1 MAENFLLRVIST
13 EGVTQTYI
21 VSGATKESL
30 SIKAKAGS
38 KYSIVAD
45 EKAVQTSGQIK
56 PSGNTGKPKLK
67 LNKLNDD
74 LWMTSDDEVSQIRI
88 ENFYK
93 EPNVSIGGDV
103 LALEGQSTNLL
114 SDANGNFVV
123 EQVQSASFAV
133 ASVPVV
139 ATNTLMY
146 GVAGVGALA
155 AAGGGGGGGGSTT
168 EDKTA
173 PNKPNL
179 VQGTGVSN
187 GATRAEALAGVV
199 SITAEAGS
207 TLKVIFT
214 DTNGRSIIK
223 TFPATGVAQVVTL
236 AASDLGTGTNQLG
249 DGAITVK
256 VVATDAAGN
265 NSEEAS
271 SNFTLSTVAPKLS
284 ATVPPTISKTTLSGA
299 AGDSAGE
306 TIALTATFDSA
317 VEGLT
322 GGTNNNVFKVGNRLV
337 NATWSGTAGSKTR
350 TLTYTIQPGDNGQA
364 SIDEDALRAA
374 LAVGLKD
381 VAGNAFDSTALIAN
395 IDVGNNALPNV
406 TTTGLNPPT
415 LVQSTGAS
423 NGATKDEALAG
434 VVSITAADGN
444 TVKVTFTDANNRS
457 VIKAFGATGVPQL
470 VKLVEADFGTGPS
483 QLGDGT
489 ITVKAEAT
497 DAAGNASNASESS
510 FALDTLAPKLSAT
523 VAPVISKTT
532 TTGTAGDSV
541 GETIALT
548 LTFDSIVDG
557 LTTGINSTVF
567 KVGTR
572 LVNATWSGTAGSN
585 TRTLTYTIQPGD
597 NGQANIDEDALKA
610 ALVAGLK
617 DTAGNGFDSTV
628 LIANIDVGNNALPV
642 VTTAVPTPPTLVQGS
657 GVSNGATKDEAL
669 AGVVSVTAEDGS
681 TVKVTFTDAN
691 NHSVIKTF
699 TATGVAQLVKLV
711 ATDFGTGLGQLGDGA
726 ITIKAMATNAA
737 GNSSNEA
744 TSTFTLDTK
753 VDAAFIQL
761 AASSDSGQSNSD
773 GQTNVLKPTLSG
785 TGEKGATVKIRDGSS
800 TGAEVATATV
810 GADGMWSATL
820 AANLSEGVHH
830 LYAII
835 EDAAGN
841 VTTPTI
847 GGKVLARSLGFED
860 GTKLGDPGVTIGGAF
875 KATDIT
881 GVGVTV
887 LNADGTFK
895 SHNVYAIYSNTTAE
909 SDRVSGLLKTKLT
922 ETFATGEQVII
933 TTNDEWA
940 TKMSAEAKAAL
951 ANIGATRSII
961 DSAEFRSSYLMIT
974 KKTATGWAV
983 DYEQYNP
990 RLASNSLEA
999 YADRDIHTVNID
1011 TVGTTVQLA
1020 SVAGVSDTNSRATKA
1035 EALAGVLNIKVDG
1048 GVDVNVTFKDQAG
1061 NSIVKTLK
1069 GDILTGNTVAQLI
1082 KLADADIGSGQG
1094 QLNDGVITVKA
1105 VAVADAAGN
1114 LGVESSRSFTLDTK
1128 VDAAFIQ
1135 LAASSDSGQTN
1146 SDGQTNQQKPTLTGT
1161 GETGAT
1167 VKIRDGSSTGT
1178 EVATATVG
1186 ADGTWSATLAANLSE
1201 GVHHLYA
1208 IIEDAAG
1215 NIATPTLG
1223 GKVLARSLGLEDG
1236 TKLGSP
1242 GVTVG
1247 GAFKQTDAKG
1257 VGVTVLNADGTFKSH
1272 SDYSIY
1278 SEVAGESDRV
1288 SGLLKTKLT
1297 ETFATGEQVIITTN
1311 DEWATK
1317 MSAEPKA
1324 ALANIGATRSIVD
1337 NAEFRSSY
1345 LMITKKTANGWAVDY
1360 EQYNPRGASRSL
1372 EAYADSNIHT
1382 VNIDTSGTTLELT
1395 SVAGVSDANSRATRT
1410 EALEGVV
1417 NVKVAGGVDVNLT
1430 FRDEI
1435 GNSVFK
1441 TIRGSIFEGKDVPQL
1456 VKLTDAD
1463 IGIGAGKL
1471 NDGVITVKAV
1481 AVADAA
1487 GNLGIESS
1495 RSFTLDTKVNAVNMN
1510 APGVDGRLNIKTPI
1524 LTGTGEVG
1532 ATVKIRDGS
1541 NTGTEVATA
1550 TVGADGTWSATVT
1563 TPLAEGVHQLYA
1575 SIQDIA
1581 GNINLPLATGGLVAK
1596 SYSFQPAGSSLK
1608 GGVKIGNETKEVL
1621 RGVGVTVL
1629 GVDGSFKSHDTY
1641 DAYLEPVGTNND
1653 SKSASLISKLAST
1666 NYVSGET
1673 VIITT
1678 NDDWFSGFTGAC
1690 RTAMVNIGASS
1701 VLISAP
1707 VFRSAFLMIT
1717 KKTDIGWKADYQ
1729 DYQDY
1734 QEGVAQQPLV
1744 AYGDSNIQTVKVLAG
1759 ASLVADSL
1767 SQAQSTTEFGT
1778 MDASL
1783 VYNGNTYVMAKNK
1796 LNHEL
1801 LDANLGNDGGDT
1813 TVATTESTKTAVK
1826 GADTSYASV
1835 LRDGKTYVLLDKVEL
1850 KEVLQQANT
1859 SLWDA
1864 STKLASGEGF
1874 WTANQTASNTHS
1886 YIADTTHQVY
1896 AGVDALEKW
1905 TVFKV
1910 L

>member
-1 MAENFLLRVIST
+1 MRPEDVGLFNQKVTEMAENFLLRVIST
-13 EGVTQTYI
+13 DGVTQTYI

-38 KYSIVAD
+38 KYSIIAD
-45 EKAVQTSGQIK
+45 DKAIQTSGQIK

-74 LWMTSDDEVSQIRI
+74 LWMTSDDEVSQIKI

-133 ASVPVV
+133 ASVPLV

-179 VQGTGVSN
+179 LPGSGVSN

-214 DTNGRSIIK
+214 DTNGRSVIK

-284 ATVPPTISKTTLSGA
+284 ATVPPTISKSTLSGA

-322 GGTNNNVFKVGNRLV
+322 SGTNNNVFKVGNRLV

-364 SIDEDALRAA
+364 SIDEDALKAA
-374 LAVGLKD
+374 LAAGLKD
-381 VAGNAFDSTALIAN
+381 VAGNAFDSTASIAN

-415 LVQSTGAS
+415 LVQSTGVS

-444 TVKVTFTDANNRS
+444 TVKVTFTDANNRN
-457 VIKAFGATGVPQL
+457 VIKTFGATGVPQL
-470 VKLVEADFGTGPS
+470 VKLVEADFGTGPG

-532 TTGTAGDSV
+532 TAGTAGDSV

-585 TRTLTYTIQPGD
+585 TRTLTYTIQTGD

-617 DTAGNGFDSTV
+617 DTAGNGFDVTV

-726 ITIKAMATNAA
+726 ITVKAMATNTA

-810 GADGMWSATL
+810 GADGTWSATL
-820 AANLSEGVHH
+820 AANLSGGVHH

-841 VTTPTI
+841 VTTPKA
-847 GGKVLARSLGFED
+847 GGKVFARSRGLED
-860 GTKLGDPGVTIGGAF
+860 KDITDFAKDLSGVTIE
-875 KATDIT
+875 
-881 GVGVTV
+881 GVLSQVQRGLGVTV
-887 LNADGTFK
+887 LNVDGSLK
-895 SHNVYAIYSNTTAE
+895 SHRVFKTYDDNSDTALALSTT
-909 SDRVSGLLKTKLT
+909 LKNDLAGKTYV
-922 ETFATGEQVII
+922 AGEQVII
-933 TTNDEWA
+933 TTDDEWA
-940 TKMSAEAKAAL
+940 SKMSADAKAEL
-951 ANIGATRSII
+951 AKIGATRSIM
-961 DSAEFRSSYLMIT
+961 DGAELRSSYLMIT
-974 KKTATGWAV
+974 TRTATGWAV

-990 RLASNSLEA
+990 RGASKSVDA
-999 YADRDIHTVNID
+999 YADR
-1011 TVGTTVQLA
+1011 
-1020 SVAGVSDTNSRATKA
+1020 
-1035 EALAGVLNIKVDG
+1035 
-1048 GVDVNVTFKDQAG
+1048 
-1061 NSIVKTLK
+1061 
-1069 GDILTGNTVAQLI
+1069 
-1082 KLADADIGSGQG
+1082 
-1094 QLNDGVITVKA
+1094 
-1105 VAVADAAGN
+1105 
-1114 LGVESSRSFTLDTK
+1114 
-1128 VDAAFIQ
+1128 
-1135 LAASSDSGQTN
+1135 
-1146 SDGQTNQQKPTLTGT
+1146 
-1161 GETGAT
+1161 
-1167 VKIRDGSSTGT
+1167 
-1178 EVATATVG
+1178 
-1186 ADGTWSATLAANLSE
+1186 
-1201 GVHHLYA
+1201 
-1208 IIEDAAG
+1208 
-1215 NIATPTLG
+1215 
-1223 GKVLARSLGLEDG
+1223 
-1236 TKLGSP
+1236 
-1242 GVTVG
+1242 
-1247 GAFKQTDAKG
+1247 
-1257 VGVTVLNADGTFKSH
+1257 
-1272 SDYSIY
+1272 
-1278 SEVAGESDRV
+1278 
-1288 SGLLKTKLT
+1288 
-1297 ETFATGEQVIITTN
+1297 
-1311 DEWATK
+1311 
-1317 MSAEPKA
+1317 
-1324 ALANIGATRSIVD
+1324 
-1337 NAEFRSSY
+1337 
-1345 LMITKKTANGWAVDY
+1345 
-1360 EQYNPRGASRSL
+1360 
-1372 EAYADSNIHT
+1372 NIHT
-1382 VNIDTSGTTLELT
+1382 VNIDTAGTTVELT
-1395 SVAGVSDANSRATRT
+1395 SVAGVSDANSRATRA
-1410 EALEGVV
+1410 EAVEGVM
-1417 NVKVAGGVDVNLT
+1417 NIKVDGGVDVNVT
-1430 FRDEI
+1430 FSDEI
-1435 GNSVFK
+1435 GNSIVK
-1441 TIRGSIFEGKDVPQL
+1441 TIRGNIFEGKTVP
-1456 VKLTDAD
+1456 KLIKLDDAD
-1463 IGIGAGKL
+1463 IGTGTGKL

-1481 AVADAA
+1481 AATDAA
-1487 GNLGIESS
+1487 GNLGFESS
-1495 RSFTLDTKVNAVNMN
+1495 SSFTLDTKVDAVKM
-1510 APGVDGRLNIKTPI
+1510 GVSATNGRTDNRTPT

-1532 ATVKIRDGS
+1532 AKVTIRDGS
-1541 NTGTEVATA
+1541 NSGAEVASA
-1550 TVGADGTWSATVT
+1550 IVGADGSWSATVT
-1563 TPLAEGVHQLYA
+1563 TDLSIGVHQLFA
-1575 SIQDIA
+1575 SIQDKA
-1581 GNINLPLATGGLVAK
+1581 GNISKPIDTGGLVAK
-1596 SYSFQPAGSSLK
+1596 SRTFQPNTPIEVMGVTI
-1608 GGVKIGNETKEVL
+1608 GGVTKSVT

-1629 GVDGSFKSHDTY
+1629 NVDGTFKTHDTY
-1641 DAYLEPVGTNND
+1641 AAYTNESTINLEESQKLVT
-1653 SKSASLISKLAST
+1653 KLAST
-1666 NYVSGET
+1666 NYSAGQT

-1678 NDDWFSGFTGAC
+1678 DDDWTRGFTDAT
-1690 RTAMVNIGASS
+1690 RTALINIGASS
-1701 VLISAP
+1701 DLIKVTEP
-1707 VFRSAFLMIT
+1707 VFRSSFVMIT
-1717 KKTDIGWKADYQ
+1717 KRTDTGWAVDYQ
-1729 DYQDY
+1729 DYQKPDIPT
-1734 QEGVAQQPLV
+1734 GLV
-1744 AYGDSNIQTVKVLAG
+1744 AYGDSNIQTVKILLSG
-1759 ASLVADSL
+1759 AKLVPDSPI
-1767 SQAQSTTEFGT
+1767 QAETTNEFGA

-1783 VYNGNTYVMAKNK
+1783 IYNGNTYVMAKNK

-1801 LDANLGNDGGDT
+1801 LDANLGNGGGDT

-1835 LRDGKTYVLLDKVEL
+1835 LRDGKTYVLLDTVEL
-1850 KEVLQQANT
+1850 EEVLKQANA
-1859 SLWDA
+1859 SLWNA

-1874 WTANQTASNTHS
+1874 WTANQTASNTHL